1 MNIEHKLVGSTLYFG
16 LSGELDESCAA
27 FVRDTLDSICER
39 NQMKKVIID
48 MERLNFMD
56 STGIGV
62 LIGRYRKLKT
72 RAVPILIASPP
83 GAVDRVL
90 KLTGIYA
97 IMPKIAE

>member
-1 MNIEHKLVGSTLYFG
+1 MNIEHKMIGNTLYIG
-16 LSGELDESCAA
+16 LAGELDECSAA
-27 FVRDTLDSICER
+27 FVRDTLDAVCER
-39 NQMKKVIID
+39 CQMKKVVID

-62 LIGRYRKLKT
+62 LIGRYKRLKT
-72 RAVPILIASPP
+72 RDVPILISSPP

-90 KLTGIYA
+90 KLTGIYK